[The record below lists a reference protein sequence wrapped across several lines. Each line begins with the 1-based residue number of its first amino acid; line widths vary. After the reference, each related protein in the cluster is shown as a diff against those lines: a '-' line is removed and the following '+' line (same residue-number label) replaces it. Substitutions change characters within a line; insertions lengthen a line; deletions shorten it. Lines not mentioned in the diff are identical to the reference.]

1 MKTILLLEQ
10 SDLLRL
16 RGGEVI
22 DLTPQLSLSLQGRIG
37 RVRPRQTGEA
47 LPVNPKDERLAKRR
61 AYSRKWRKKNPE
73 SWKRYGKAAAKRTTG
88 TSVHCPKCQRVFGSG
103 QALGGHVNFCKGRVA
118 I

>member
-1 MKTILLLEQ
+1 MRTILALEL
-10 SDLLRL
+10 SDIARL
-16 RGGEVI
+16 KSGDTIE
-22 DLTPQLSLSLQGRIG
+22 LTPQLSLSLLSKVK
-37 RVRPRQTGEA
+37 RVRPVHDVAAPLST
-47 LPVNPKDERLAKRR
+47 DEEVRLAKRR
-61 AYSRKWRKKNPE
+61 AYSRKWRKKTPE